1 MDIFEFIQKF
11 FLILL
16 PGILGSY
23 LYASLNVQKEQHY
36 YFVFLKM
43 IMMSFVSYLL
53 TDALFSG
60 IKQLFPCFIYDSIDI
75 VHQIGAVDAVI
86 PMENVLGAIVFSI
99 ILACVLTKAGYEN
112 WLFRLANR
120 LKLTRRIDN
129 QTVWEHAFDENSI
142 IVLRDFVTKNTYYG
156 KVVSFSDNS
165 DNREI
170 FFEDVYVFDEM
181 SNPLYHAEQLYLS
194 RAHNEF
200 TIEIHDDTVDNKGER
215 KDESD
220 QEQS

>member
-1 MDIFEFIQKF
+1 MDIFEFVQKF

-36 YFVFLKM
+36 YFEFLKM
-43 IMMSFVSYLL
+43 IMISFVSYLL

-60 IKQLFPCFIYDSIDI
+60 VKRLFPCFVYDSIDI
-75 VHQIGAVDAVI
+75 VHQIGAAEAVI
-86 PMENVLGAIVFSI
+86 PTANVLASIVFAL
-99 ILACVLTKAGYEN
+99 ILACILTKAGYEN
-112 WLFRLANR
+112 WLFRLANK

-129 QTVWEHAFDENSI
+129 QTVWEHVFDDSSVV
-142 IVLRDFVTKNTYYG
+142 VLRDLITKNTYYG
-156 KVVSFSDNS
+156 KVVSYSDNS

-170 FFEDVYVFDEM
+170 YFENVYVFNEV
-181 SNPLYHAEQLYLS
+181 SEPLYHAEKLYLS

-200 TIEIHDDTVDNKGER
+200 TIEIQDDSTDSKGER
-215 KDESD
+215 KNESP
-220 QEQS
+220 